1 MRRQLRN
8 NRPSWYHD
16 KTTVSAPGTAE
27 PLETLVIPDGFALV
41 VRALVGNTGNIFLG
55 RTKALAEDTARRLPF
70 SKGNGLTLNIKNANL
85 VWVDSQVV
93 SEGVD
98 YWVEQ

>member
-16 KTTVSAPGTAE
+16 KTTVTAPGTAE
-27 PLETLVIPDGFALV
+27 PLETLVIPDGFTLV

-55 RTKALAEDTARRLPF
+55 QTKALAEDAARRLPF
-70 SKGNGLTLNIKNANL
+70 SKGNGLTLNIKNTNQ
-85 VWVDSQVV
+85 VWVDAAVAD
-93 SEGVD
+93 EGVD
-98 YWVEQ
+98 FWVEQ